1 MPKIRVFFRAIG
13 YLVTISL
20 LIVMTG
26 CVKYDTT
33 INFHSF
39 NSGELIQHI
48 SLDQQFYD
56 IDRPAIDTWL
66 KSIEQRGAKIDAQI
80 TKASP
85 QDLTMTLPFRR
96 VSELVDKFNQ
106 FFAAGAD
113 TGVPVRRDRQAL
125 KAKLAIAESNFLLAS
140 RYQLL
145 YDIDLRSLN
154 PNQPGLE
161 KAKALDLQ
169 FALQV
174 PNTLNLNATPN
185 HHWQLKLGAENHLE
199 SVFWLPNPIGL
210 GGLAISLVVAM
221 GYGLKSLST
230 NPR

>member
-1 MPKIRVFFRAIG
+1 MQKIHSFFRAIG

-20 LIVMTG
+20 LVVMTG

-33 INFHSF
+33 IDFHSF

-96 VSELVDKFNQ
+96 VSELVNKFNQ

-113 TGVPVRRDRQAL
+113 HQAL
-125 KAKLAIAESNFLLAS
+125 RAKLAIDEGNFLLAS
-140 RYQLL
+140 RYRLS
-145 YDIDLRSLN
+145 YDIDLRSLS
-154 PNQPGLE
+154 PNQPGIE
-161 KAKALDLQ
+161 KTKALDLR

-174 PNTLNLNATPN
+174 PNSFNLNPN
-185 HHWQLKLGAENHLE
+185 PANRWQLKLGTENHLE
-199 SVFWLPNPIGL
+199 SVFWLPNPIGI
-210 GGLAISLVVAM
+210 GGLAIVLFVGM
-221 GYGLKSLST
+221 GYGLKSLITS
-230 NPR
+230 PR

>member
-1 MPKIRVFFRAIG
+1 MQKIRDFFRAIG
-13 YLVTISL
+13 YLVTLSL
-20 LIVMTG
+20 LVVMTG

-48 SLDQQFYD
+48 TLDQQFYD

-66 KSIEQRGAKIDAQI
+66 KSIEQRGAKINAQI

-85 QDLTMTLPFRR
+85 RDLTMTLSFRR

-106 FFAAGAD
+106 FFVAGAD
-113 TGVPVRRDRQAL
+113 RQAP

-145 YDIDLRSLN
+145 YDIDLHSLN

-161 KAKALDLQ
+161 KAKALDFQ

-174 PNTLNLNATPN
+174 PNSLNLNTNPAN
-185 HHWQLKLGAENHLE
+185 RWQLQLGTENHLD
-199 SVFWLPNPIGL
+199 SVFWLPNPIGI
-210 GGLAISLVVAM
+210 GGLAIGLWVVI

-230 NPR
+230 NPK

>member
-1 MPKIRVFFRAIG
+1 MQKIHGFFRAVG
-13 YLVTISL
+13 YLVTLSL
-20 LIVMTG
+20 LVVMTG

-48 SLDQQFYD
+48 NLDQQFYD

-66 KSIEQRGAKIDAQI
+66 KSIEQRGAKINAQI
-80 TKASP
+80 TKNSTR
-85 QDLTMTLPFRR
+85 DLTMTLPFQR

-106 FFAAGAD
+106 FFVAGAD
-113 TGVPVRRDRQAL
+113 RQAP
-125 KAKLAIAESNFLLAS
+125 KAKLAITESNFLLAS

-174 PNTLNLNATPN
+174 PSSFNLNANPN
-185 HHWQLKLGAENHLE
+185 NHWQLQLGTENHLE
-199 SVFWLPNPIGL
+199 SVFWLPNPIGM
-210 GGLAISLVVAM
+210 GGLAIALFVGM
-221 GYGLKSLST
+221 GYGLKSLTT
-230 NPR
+230 NPKS